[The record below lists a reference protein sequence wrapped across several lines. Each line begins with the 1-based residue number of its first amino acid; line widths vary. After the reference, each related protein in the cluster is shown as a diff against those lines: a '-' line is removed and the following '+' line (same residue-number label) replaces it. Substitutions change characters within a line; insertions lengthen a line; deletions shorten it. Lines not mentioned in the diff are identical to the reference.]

1 MNLKRY
7 SLFIIDSQ
15 TPNQKIVMLL
25 QISING
31 NLIIVVT
38 NEINSF

>member
-7 SLFIIDSQ
+7 SLFISDRQ